1 MSRVSL
7 SRRLDAI
14 RNAAERIDPQ
24 ASRVFRMPPALR
36 MRYDLW
42 RAECDRM
49 HDEIERVH
57 GPGASY
63 VAYLDGTFATP
74 DPPRAVAE
82 ALGVID
88 MPVLLESMSLVEVA
102 ATYAA
107 MVES

>member
-24 ASRVFRMPPALR
+24 AARVFRMQPAVR

-42 RAECDRM
+42 RREIDRM
-49 HDEIERVH
+49 HDEIEREH

-63 VAYLDGTFATP
+63 AAYLDGTLATP

-82 ALGVID
+82 ALGAAA
-88 MPVLLESMSLVEVA
+88 MPVLTVEMSTREVA
-102 ATYAA
+102 EVYADYAA
-107 MVES
+107 T